1 MTKTQEKYRL
11 LLYKV
16 SYYLTLLMVFCI
28 PFYKKM
34 MPYLIGIWIVCWIS
48 ATLLSHFHRESFN
61 NKILLLPVL
70 FYLFH
75 ILGMIW
81 TTKYWSGVFDLEVKF
96 SILLFP
102 LAFIF
107 LTPIYKNKLKEILFA
122 FIAGNLIVSLFCLCR
137 AAVLYFV
144 YSKPSFFYNELSFFG
159 HPSYFSMY
167 LTFCIIILY
176 YMITRKFG
184 NFNYYTKIIFIA
196 LILYFCIFIFLLS
209 SRAGIICAFMVLF
222 LMITIDIIRNRKL
235 LPSIVWLLISIG
247 LFIIAL
253 KYNSRLQDAE
263 KIMGTNGKSFYSNK
277 ETTES
282 IGVRYLIWQTAFDI
296 FKENLI
302 IGVGTGDVKAVLLK
316 NYKILGMTGA
326 YGNKLNV
333 HNQFFESF
341 FGLGIPGGLLLIL
354 VFLVP
359 FIMAIRKRNFIMIFF
374 LLTTGFN
381 FLIESMLNTQAGV
394 VFFSFFLCLLIS
406 APYDN
411 IITINKKTETI

>member
-1 MTKTQEKYRL
+1 
-11 LLYKV
+11 
-16 SYYLTLLMVFCI
+16 
-28 PFYKKM
+28 M
-34 MPYLIGIWIVCWIS
+34 MPYLIGIWVVWLIS
-48 ATLLSHFHRESFN
+48 ATLLSHFRHQSYN
-61 NKILLLPVL
+61 NRILLIPVL

-81 TTKYWSGVFDLEVKF
+81 TTNYWSGWFDLEVKF

-102 LAFIF
+102 LAFLF
-107 LTPIYKNKLKEILFA
+107 LTPFYKNKLKEILFA
-122 FIAGNLIVSLFCLCR
+122 FIAGNFMVSLFCLCR
-137 AAVLYFV
+137 ASVLYFV
-144 YSKPSFFYNELSFFG
+144 YSKSGFFYDHLSFFG

-176 YMITRKFG
+176 YMITGKFG
-184 NFNYYTKIIFIA
+184 NFNFYTKNIFIA

-209 SRAGIICAFMVLF
+209 SRAGIICTFMVLF
-222 LMITIDIIRNRKL
+222 LMITIEIINNRKL
-235 LPSIVWLLISIG
+235 LPSLIWLMLSVG

-253 KYNSRLQDAE
+253 KYNSRVQYAE
-263 KIMGTNGKSFYSNK
+263 EVMETQGKTFFSNK

-282 IGVRYLIWQTAFDI
+282 IGVRYLIWQTTFDL

-316 NYKILGMTGA
+316 NYKIRGMTGA

-333 HNQFFESF
+333 HNQFLESF
-341 FGLGIPGGLLLIL
+341 FELGIPGGLLLIL
-354 VFLVP
+354 IFLVP
-359 FIMAIRKRNFIMIFF
+359 FIMAIMKRNFILIFF
-374 LLTTGFN
+374 LFTTGFN

-406 APYDN
+406 SLYDN
-411 IITINKKTETI
+411 IMTINKKTETI